1 MYMFSFNVESVPNAR
16 LIGHVTFD
24 KPWSH
29 SKRSINEY
37 ILFIMQSGDM
47 FIEENG
53 TKYHL
58 VKGDI
63 LLLEPNKTHVGYEKS
78 KCSYYYIHFKYDCIN
93 LIEDYSFEE
102 TAKKMVAKRN
112 LSLTDNIF
120 AYEES
125 SENICF
131 LPKNYHYEKISELI
145 YILLESHNIFY
156 KKYEFYKKLVSLKLL
171 EIFIRISR
179 EFTTTELEKLE
190 LNFPKSFIKVRKIVN
205 YLNNEYMNQISSKNV
220 EEIFESN
227 YDYLNREF
235 KKMTGYTILN
245 YLNLVRINKSKD
257 LMNTSNLNFAE
268 IGYSVG
274 IMDPYYFSK
283 LFKKYTGVTAT
294 EFCKNEEGS
303 SYL

>member
-1 MYMFSFNVESVPNAR
+1 MYMFSFNVDAVPSAR

-29 SKRSINEY
+29 AKRSINEY
-37 ILFIMQSGDM
+37 VLFIMQSGDM

-78 KCSYYYIHFKYDCIN
+78 KCSYYYIHFKYDSIN
-93 LIEDYSFEE
+93 LIDAYSFEE

-131 LPKNYHYEKISELI
+131 LPKNYHYEKISELT

-205 YLNNEYMNQISSKNV
+205 YLNNEYTNQISSKNI
-220 EEIFESN
+220 EKIFELN

-294 EFCKNEEGS
+294 EFCKNQ
-303 SYL
+303 